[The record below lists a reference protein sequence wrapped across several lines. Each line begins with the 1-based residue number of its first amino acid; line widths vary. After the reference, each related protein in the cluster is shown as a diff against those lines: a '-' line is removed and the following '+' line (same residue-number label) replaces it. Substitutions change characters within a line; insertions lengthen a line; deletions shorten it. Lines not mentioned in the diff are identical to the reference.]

1 MITGSLIE
9 SFLICERQAWLMAH
23 QVTPDQDHPYLEIGR
38 LIDEESFTEEK
49 KKISLENMIIDLIKT
64 ENKTLII
71 GEIKKSSKA
80 QDMAKLQL
88 AFYLYSLKNNYG
100 IKVDGILIFPKEKR
114 RVRVILD
121 KELEEKIEDTIK
133 KVEIL
138 IYRERPPLPQKIP
151 YCKLCAYREFCWS

>member
-23 QVTPDQDHPYLEIGR
+23 QITPDQDHPYLELGR
-38 LIDEESFTEEK
+38 LIDEESFTDEK

-64 ENKTLII
+64 ENKTLIL
-71 GEIKKSSKA
+71 GEIKKSSKV
-80 QDMAKLQL
+80 QEIAKIQL

-100 IKVDGILIFPKEKR
+100 IKADGLLIFPKEKR
-114 RVRVILD
+114 RVRVVLD

-133 KVEIL
+133 RIEIL
-138 IYRERPPLPQKIP
+138 IYKGKPPLPQKIP

>member
-71 GEIKKSSKA
+71 GEIKKE
-80 QDMAKLQL
+80 
-88 AFYLYSLKNNYG
+88 LKSPRYG
-100 IKVDGILIFPKEKR
+100 KTSTRFLPIFP
-114 RVRVILD
+114 
-121 KELEEKIEDTIK
+121 
-133 KVEIL
+133 
-138 IYRERPPLPQKIP
+138 QK
-151 YCKLCAYREFCWS
+151 

>member
-100 IKVDGILIFPKEKR
+100 IKADGILIFPKEKR

-121 KELEEKIEDTIK
+121 KELEEKIKDTIK

>member
-100 IKVDGILIFPKEKR
+100 IKADGILIFPKEKR
-114 RVRVILD
+114 RLRVILD

-133 KVEIL
+133 KVEVL

>member
-49 KKISLENMIIDLIKT
+49 KKISLENMLIDLIKT

-100 IKVDGILIFPKEKR
+100 IKADGILIFPKEKR

>member
-100 IKVDGILIFPKEKR
+100 IKADGILIFPKEKR
-114 RVRVILD
+114 RVKVILD

>member
-100 IKVDGILIFPKEKR
+100 IKADGILIFPKEKR
-114 RVRVILD
+114 RLRVILD

>member
-80 QDMAKLQL
+80 QDIAKLQL

-100 IKVDGILIFPKEKR
+100 IKADGILIFPKEKR

>member
-100 IKVDGILIFPKEKR
+100 IKADGILIFPKEKR

>member
-1 MITGSLIE
+1 
-9 SFLICERQAWLMAH
+9 MAH

-100 IKVDGILIFPKEKR
+100 IKADGILIFPKEKR